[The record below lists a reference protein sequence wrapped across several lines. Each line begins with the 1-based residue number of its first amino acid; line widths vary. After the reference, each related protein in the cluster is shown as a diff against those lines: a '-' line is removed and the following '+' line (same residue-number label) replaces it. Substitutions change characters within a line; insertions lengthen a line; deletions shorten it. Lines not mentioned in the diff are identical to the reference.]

1 MNDTQTLAFITALMA
16 LSFGGGVLA
25 LKAIQKMRNR

>member
-1 MNDTQTLAFITALMA
+1 MTNAQDIAFITALMA

>member
-1 MNDTQTLAFITALMA
+1 MNDTQTLTFIAALMV